1 MFYSV
6 PSSQR
11 QMPLN
16 DSAPA
21 GRSHSQTM
29 IDRLM
34 TVFLREVETGRDR
47 PYTLAPGEFPSKIG
61 VFCDESGDRCL
72 ACRSASQPLAVS

>member
-1 MFYSV
+1 
-6 PSSQR
+6 
-11 QMPLN
+11 
-16 DSAPA
+16 
-21 GRSHSQTM
+21 M